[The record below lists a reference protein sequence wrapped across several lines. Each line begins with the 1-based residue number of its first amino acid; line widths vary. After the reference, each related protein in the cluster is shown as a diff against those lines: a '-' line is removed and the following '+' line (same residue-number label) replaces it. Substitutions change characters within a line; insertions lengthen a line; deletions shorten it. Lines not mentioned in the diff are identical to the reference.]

1 MDLKDA
7 RLKLMTDV
15 LSGVKVLKL
24 YAWEESMRAR
34 IAEIRTKEVTQLK
47 YAVYCYSAMEI
58 SFNACPI
65 LATIVSFIGYIVIQ
79 GHPLTPQ
86 VAFLSLMLFNLMRFS
101 VYRIPGLVQEVVN
114 AKVSLNRVQEF
125 LLEPEV
131 PEMINTMSPT
141 SEDTVIEF
149 KNANFSWSPIKPEET
164 TTTTLPT
171 LKSLNFEIKEGE
183 LIGIIGRVGA
193 GKSSILS
200 AICGELYQSSGQ
212 FYRKPAI
219 TVAYVP
225 QEAWIQNLPLRDN
238 ILFGKIYDEKMY

>member
-1 MDLKDA
+1 MLKLSASAKVKYSAGEVVNLLSTDVERIRNFWYNLLDFVYTPLIIVLCLVGLTFTIGINVLYGVGVIIAFLPLNGFLVNTATKCEQRQMDYKDA

-86 VAFLSLMLFNLMRFS
+86 AW
-101 VYRIPGLVQEVVN
+101 
-114 AKVSLNRVQEF
+114 
-125 LLEPEV
+125 
-131 PEMINTMSPT
+131 
-141 SEDTVIEF
+141 F
-149 KNANFSWSPIKPEET
+149 KK
-164 TTTTLPT
+164 L
-171 LKSLNFEIKEGE
+171 
-183 LIGIIGRVGA
+183 
-193 GKSSILS
+193 
-200 AICGELYQSSGQ
+200 
-212 FYRKPAI
+212 
-219 TVAYVP
+219 
-225 QEAWIQNLPLRDN
+225 
-238 ILFGKIYDEKMY
+238 